1 MAETVVE
8 AVEALKEPELKR
20 IAFVK
25 DAVKSAEPY
34 YAGVKERSGP
44 LKVREDDGEGPAPG
58 GATRSSRTAG
68 DHSELTQSP
77 QRARPTPRATTGPVR
92 VGREGDRAV
101 RREVRALHPRD
112 GGRTGA
118 RRARRRGSTAC
129 SSAPRASDERAP
141 CALPRG
147 TR

>member
-44 LKVREDDGEGPAPG
+44 LKVRARTTAARVPPPAG
-58 GATRSSRTAG
+58 R
-68 DHSELTQSP
+68 
-77 QRARPTPRATTGPVR
+77 PVR
-92 VGREGDRAV
+92 PGRQ
-101 RREVRALHPRD
+101 
-112 GGRTGA
+112 
-118 RRARRRGSTAC
+118 
-129 SSAPRASDERAP
+129 
-141 CALPRG
+141 G
-147 TR
+147 TIPK